1 MKNIAK
7 KGLLYALMCLVVIAV
22 CRVAITPSPAG
33 EERRVLYTAGQIVD
47 RIKKHVTCDW
57 QKETVDT
64 YKAGNPNTP
73 VTGLACTFMATF
85 DVLKRA
91 SKTGVCGKYN
101 NVTIFNKKE
110 KEAKRKK
117 RLPLQNT
124 TLKN

>member
-7 KGLLYALMCLVVIAV
+7 KGLLYALICLVVIAV

-64 YKAGNPNTP
+64 YIRRGTQIH
-73 VTGLACTFMATF
+73 LSL
-85 DVLKRA
+85 VLHARSWQLLTCSNVHPRPA
-91 SKTGVCGKYN
+91 SVA
-101 NVTIFNKKE
+101 NVTM
-110 KEAKRKK
+110 
-117 RLPLQNT
+117 
-124 TLKN
+124 